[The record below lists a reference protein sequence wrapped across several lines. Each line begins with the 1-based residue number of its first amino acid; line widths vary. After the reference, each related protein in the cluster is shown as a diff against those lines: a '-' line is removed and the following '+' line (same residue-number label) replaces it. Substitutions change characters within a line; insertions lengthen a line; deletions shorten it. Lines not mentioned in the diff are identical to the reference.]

1 MTSAA
6 QARKDTPEDVAQAMT
21 VDNPAAP
28 AGQLPRL
35 QDLDLS
41 LVLVADDENLERF
54 PEALADLAANDDLAG
69 VPVTVVHGAEV
80 DPTGWPL
87 DRSRTTV
94 VRARSGSEQDLSDA
108 VHDLLEEAPT
118 RYVAASWRARTERER
133 GWALDVAADVA
144 GLADLDVLPGRSL
157 LVTGRHAA
165 RPLVAR
171 FVRDVLA
178 ERPVEPGSADAA
190 YLGRLSLA
198 ASLPLLESIDPDGS
212 AIDVL
217 VFLAAKS
224 MPDLPEPPWSYRVV
238 LSGRDGDVAASEP
251 GRLEERIDSKGVVRW
266 ESLRARLDL
275 AHLRSGHLRLLVEVD
290 TDIEALRGRRN
301 LQPRRGAL
309 ISARTVTMDLPAP
322 RGGSRT
328 LRYLLHTTR
337 RGRRSFMTVQ
347 VGSGRTALVRWH
359 ATLLK
364 KDLRFIALG
373 PRQRRARV
381 LRLVRLLTL
390 PFFARR
396 EIWLVGERTDTAQ
409 DNGLHLF
416 RHLRS
421 VYPHLEA
428 YYVIDTSSPQYER
441 VRDLGNVV
449 AHSSVRHRL
458 LMLHAS
464 VLANAYSV
472 RYLIPRTWGVATYTR
487 HLVWRVGALRV
498 YLKHGVHL
506 SPTAVKRGTTGYDV
520 CLTVTPGETAALR
533 ASSGYEDQL
542 VEVGMPRYDA
552 LVPTPPS
559 RTVLFM
565 PTWRKYLVSKVLD
578 GSVPGERPYE
588 GSRYQQFMSGF
599 LESPR
604 LQEMLERYDYRLTF
618 LPHYNMAPKFAGAPV
633 AGDRVR
639 IADADSVAIQD
650 MIRECDAFV
659 TDFSSVHFDVAYM
672 GTPLIYVRFDQEEYD
687 TLHASPS
694 WFDHESQGF
703 GPVVEGLD
711 ASLDALEELLARD
724 CAPDPLYA
732 QRVEDAFPYRDQG
745 NCARTVAVIRE
756 HLAQIGDRRGP
767 AEQLG
772 PADRR
777 RPAEAARTR

>member
-1 MTSAA
+1 
-6 QARKDTPEDVAQAMT
+6 MT
-21 VDNPAAP
+21 VEHRAP
-28 AGQLPRL
+28 EVSLPPL
-35 QDLDLS
+35 HTLDLS
-41 LVLVADDENLERF
+41 LVLVADDDNLDRF
-54 PEALADLAANDDLAG
+54 PEALEDLAANEALAG

-80 DPTGWPL
+80 STAGWLL
-87 DRSRTTV
+87 DRPGVDV

-108 VHDLLEEAPT
+108 VYGLVTGAPT
-118 RYVAASWRARTERER
+118 RYVGASWSARTHPDSL
-133 GWALDVAADVA
+133 WASDLAADVVQ
-144 GLADLDVLPGRSL
+144 LERLDPLPGSTL
-157 LVTGRHAA
+157 LVAGRQAA

-171 FVRDVLA
+171 YVRDALTDRTVT
-178 ERPVEPGSADAA
+178 PGSADAV
-190 YLGRLSLA
+190 YLGRLSLHA
-198 ASLPLLESIDPDGS
+198 ARPLLEAVDPVGS
-212 AIDVL
+212 ELDVQ

-224 MPDLPEPPWSYRVV
+224 LPDLPEPPWRYRIV
-238 LSGRDGDVAASEP
+238 LAGPDGDVAVSEP
-251 GRLEERIDSKGVVRW
+251 SRLEARIDSRGVVRW
-266 ESLRARLDL
+266 EALRARLDL
-275 AHLRSGHLRLLVEVD
+275 SGVRSGHLRLMVEVVGEGVED
-290 TDIEALRGRRN
+290 LRRN

-309 ISARTVTMDLPAP
+309 ISARTVTMDVTDG
-322 RGGSRT
+322 RGRSRT
-328 LRYLLHTTR
+328 LRYLLHTTK

-347 VGSGRTALVRWH
+347 VGSGRSAAVRWH

-364 KDLRFIALG
+364 KDLRFIARG
-373 PRQRRARV
+373 PGQRRARS

-390 PFFARR
+390 PFFARQ
-396 EIWLVGERTDTAQ
+396 EIWIVGERTDTAQ

-416 RHLRS
+416 RHLRR
-421 VYPHLEA
+421 VHPELRA

-449 AHSSVRHRL
+449 PHSSVRHRL

-464 VLANAYSV
+464 VLANAYSI

-506 SPTAVKRGTTGYDV
+506 SPTAVKRGTTGYDI

-578 GSVPGERPYE
+578 GSVAGERPYE
-588 GSRYQQFMSGF
+588 GSRYQRFMSGF

-618 LPHYNMAPKFAGAPV
+618 LPHYNMAPKFEGARV
-633 AGDRVR
+633 AGDRVAV
-639 IADADSVAIQD
+639 ADADSVAIQD
-650 MIRECDAFV
+650 MLRECDAFL

-687 TLHASPS
+687 SLHASPS
-694 WFDHESQGF
+694 WFDHETQGF

-711 ASLDALEELLARD
+711 ASLDALEALLARG
-724 CAPDPLYA
+724 CEQDPFYA
-732 QRVEDAFPYRDQG
+732 GRVEDAFPFRDQH
-745 NCARTVAVIRE
+745 NCARTVAVIEE
-756 HLAQIGDRRGP
+756 HLARIR
-767 AEQLG
+767 
-772 PADRR
+772 
-777 RPAEAARTR
+777 

>member
-1 MTSAA
+1 MRGATGPTKG
-6 QARKDTPEDVAQAMT
+6 RTEDVAHAMT
-21 VDNPAAP
+21 VTHPTTGAP
-28 AGQLPRL
+28 LPPL
-35 QDLDLS
+35 PTLDLS
-41 LVLVADDENLERF
+41 LVLVADDDNLDEF
-54 PEALADLAANDDLAG
+54 PEALAELAANPDLAG

-80 DPTGWPL
+80 DTADWPL
-87 DRSRTTV
+87 DRSRVEV

-108 VHDLLEEAPT
+108 VYRIVRSAPT
-118 RYVAASWRARTERER
+118 RYVGASWWAPTAPDRMWAQALAVEVL
-133 GWALDVAADVA
+133 ALDE
-144 GLADLDVLPGRSL
+144 LDLFPGTTL
-157 LVTGRHAA
+157 LVSSRHTA
-165 RPLVAR
+165 RPLVAQY
-171 FVRDVLA
+171 VRDLLTTRTV
-178 ERPVEPGSADAA
+178 GADSPEAA
-190 YLGRLSLA
+190 YLGMVSLSA
-198 ASLPLLESIDPDGS
+198 ALPLLESIDPDGTS
-212 AIDVL
+212 IDVL

-224 MPDLPEPPWSYRVV
+224 LPDLPEPPWRYRLV
-238 LSGRDGDVAASEP
+238 LAEGGEDVAVSEP
-251 GRLEERIDSKGVVRW
+251 SRLVSRIDSKGVVRW
-266 ESLRARLDL
+266 EALRARLDL
-275 AHLRSGHLRLLVEVD
+275 AEVRGGHLRLLMEVA
-290 TDIEALRGRRN
+290 TDLEMPGLRRN

-309 ISARTVTMDLPAP
+309 ISARTVRMEVPGR

-337 RGRRSFMTVQ
+337 RGRRSYLTVQ
-347 VGSGRTALVRWH
+347 VGSGRAASVRWH

-373 PRQRRARV
+373 PGQRRARA
-381 LRLVRLLTL
+381 LRLARLATL
-390 PFFARR
+390 PFFAHQ
-396 EIWLVGERTDTAQ
+396 EIWVVGERTDTAQ

-421 VYPHLEA
+421 VHPDLKA

-449 AHSSVRHRL
+449 PHSSVRHRL

-464 VLANAYSV
+464 VLANAYSI
-472 RYLIPRTWGVATYTR
+472 RYLIPESWGVATYTR

-578 GSVPGERPYE
+578 GSVAGERPYE
-588 GSRYQQFMSGF
+588 GSRYQRFMSGF

-604 LQEMLERYDYRLTF
+604 LQEMLERYDYRLVF

-633 AGDRVR
+633 AGDRVS

-650 MIRECDAFV
+650 MIRECDAFI
-659 TDFSSVHFDVAYM
+659 TDYSSVHFDVAYM
-672 GTPLIYVRFDQEEYD
+672 ATPLIYVRFDQEEYD

-694 WFDHESQGF
+694 WFDHETQGF
-703 GPVVEGLD
+703 GPVVEGLE
-711 ASLDALEELLARD
+711 ASLDALEALLARG
-724 CAPDPLYA
+724 CEQDPVYA
-732 QRVEDAFPYRDQG
+732 RRVDDAFPYRDQR
-745 NCARTVAVIRE
+745 NCERTVAVIEE
-756 HLAQIGDRRGP
+756 HLARIR
-767 AEQLG
+767 
-772 PADRR
+772 
-777 RPAEAARTR
+777 